1 MLFKEKLL
9 ELRQAAGLT
18 QKAAADRAGMS
29 MLTYRNYEQGTRLP
43 GLPAFMKI
51 IKALGVPCEVFADC
65 EDVAGQDGG
74 SAEPPAP
81 ARRGRPRKGGKGEP
95 AAEPPPAQEQPKR
108 KGRKKVND

>member
-1 MLFKEKLL
+1 MLFKDKLL

-51 IKALGVPCEVFADC
+51 IKALGVPCEVFAEC
-65 EDVAGQDGG
+65 EDVAGPDGG
-74 SAEPPAP
+74 AAEPPAP
-81 ARRGRPRKGGKGEP
+81 ARRGRPRKGGEGEP
-95 AAEPPPAQEQPKR
+95 AAAPAQERPKARRAR
-108 KGRKKVND
+108 KPRGV